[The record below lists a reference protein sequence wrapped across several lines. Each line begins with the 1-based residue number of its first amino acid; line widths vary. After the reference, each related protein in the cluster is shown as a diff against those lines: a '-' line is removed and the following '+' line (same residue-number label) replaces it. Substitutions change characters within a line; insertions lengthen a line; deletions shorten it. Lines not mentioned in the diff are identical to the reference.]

1 MTVTFLLITLIW
13 DAFAGAV
20 FNNLWGLVLSSEE
33 GAGGTR
39 GGTLWEW
46 YLYLYSIYSIFTYV
60 YIHTCTYIHIHIYV
74 GTHTHRHTQTHTH
87 RYIWHIV
94 NILGL

>member
-46 YLYLYSIYSIFTYV
+46 YLCLYSIYFHIYIRIHTYM
-60 YIHTCTYIHIHIYV
+60 YIHTHTYICRYS
-74 GTHTHRHTQTHTH
+74 HTQTHTH
-87 RYIWHIV
+87 THT
-94 NILGL
+94 